1 MSRKIALNN
10 NCQSNPSKSEGCE
23 HNAKVPTTLGNI
35 KYTWIPSMTQW
46 PSTFTHF
53 QFTVRHFHSFPSGR
67 PRFGV
72 VKLAPYLAFLRSKS
86 WPRLTM
92 VLWERSNIRLLFDV
106 IVILHGTSW
115 IFIPKIWS
123 SWTLVY
129 VGAVP
134 LFEEILEIILFFPSK
149 KPFLRL
155 ALGCNFILIKLR
167 AETSPTFFDSIN
179 GEYRGKRFM

>member
-1 MSRKIALNN
+1 MCFPDRPSHDFYHQQYQYVPMTLMSRKIALNN

-86 WPRLTM
+86 WPRLTIFFCGKGPIYACCLM
-92 VLWERSNIRLLFDV
+92 WLSYFMA
-106 IVILHGTSW
+106 LHGYLFPRSDLHGPW
-115 IFIPKIWS
+115 FMLGQYHFLKRYLKSLS
-123 SWTLVY
+123 SFHQKNL
-129 VGAVP
+129 
-134 LFEEILEIILFFPSK
+134 S
-149 KPFLRL
+149 
-155 ALGCNFILIKLR
+155 C
-167 AETSPTFFDSIN
+167 D
-179 GEYRGKRFM
+179 